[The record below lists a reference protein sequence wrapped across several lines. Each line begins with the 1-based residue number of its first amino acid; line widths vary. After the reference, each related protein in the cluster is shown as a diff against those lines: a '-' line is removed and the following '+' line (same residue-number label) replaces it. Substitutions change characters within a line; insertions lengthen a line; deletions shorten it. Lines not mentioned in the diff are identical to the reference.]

1 MANIT
6 YEQAVA
12 RKLIPDIPGI
22 QADILDQLGG
32 QKNVFK
38 SEEFFNQ
45 AIDKIIKEGYR
56 SQEKALEF
64 FNPATGQYEL
74 GTRQTRGYMEVA
86 SNPNYDKTYLTDQLP
101 GQHSGYVFYNAP
113 KGIEPTSYTGIGI
126 NKKPVYDMRVVDV
139 FRPEGVGSATTY
151 LDADQLKQ
159 LKKLAK
165 SGTQDV
171 KRETATM
178 TSSRKR
184 LSRAT
189 GGLAAKARPIGES
202 GGTGLP
208 ELGTGG
214 LQVGQTSLGK
224 GLLV

>member
-6 YEQAVA
+6 YEQAIA
-12 RKLIPDIPGI
+12 RKIIPDIPGI

-32 QKNVFK
+32 EKNVFK
-38 SEEFFNQ
+38 SEEFFTQ
-45 AIDKIIKEGYR
+45 AIDNIIKEGYR

-74 GTRQTRGYMEVA
+74 GERSTKGYMFVA
-86 SNPNYDKTYLTDQLP
+86 ANQNYDKTYLTDQLP
-101 GQHSGYVFYNAP
+101 GIHSSYIFYTPP

-126 NKKPVYDMRVVDV
+126 NKKPVYDMQMVDV

-159 LKKLAK
+159 LTKLAK

-171 KRETATM
+171 KREAATM
-178 TSSRKR
+178 KASRKR
-184 LSRAT
+184 LTRAT
-189 GGLAAKARPIGES
+189 GGLMGKARVGEPEIGPAL
-202 GGTGLP
+202 GTTGLGM
-208 ELGTGG
+208 EDSILGGA
-214 LQVGQTSLGK
+214 LKL
-224 GLLV
+224 